1 VMRALIF
8 AVVLMCS
15 PVVVAAP
22 VSFDFHGVTVV
33 AFSQATFKSLLNR
46 DFVIAPEVLS
56 MDKRITVSVRAVEQ
70 KNVAA
75 FVENILAGQGIAV
88 TEKDGV
94 YYLAAS
100 KMATMVPT
108 VVDTSVVGVK
118 DVVRGAAAVPA
129 GVLDVPADSVVFA
142 PQNRSAE
149 FIAAAL
155 VAVFSPKSCVVAGS
169 AVVFT
174 GSPAELKKLNA
185 LAGAIDQSPNTV
197 DVSVSWV
204 EVARST
210 GSARGVSLAVSVLG
224 AKLGVSVG
232 SLNSGGSVSIGG
244 AKFQAVIDALET
256 DGRFK
261 QVSNSRVVGDDREV
275 MTLTVG
281 DETPTI
287 GSSGKDNQGNSLQ
300 NVVYRPSG
308 VIVNVTPRTLG
319 NGKISLAIDGQISSF
334 KSTVTGVSGSPT
346 LIKRQ
351 VKTGV
356 TVASGEVLL
365 IGGLSDEH
373 SNETGSRLSFLPA
386 SWRVKNSGSVS
397 TDLVLIVSAKAASL

>member
-1 VMRALIF
+1 MRAVIF
-8 AVVLMCS
+8 AFVLMWSSVAC
-15 PVVVAAP
+15 AAP

-46 DFVIAPEVLS
+46 DFVIAPEVLA

-70 KNVAA
+70 KHVAA
-75 FVENILAGQGIAV
+75 FVENILAGQGIGVA
-88 TEKDGV
+88 EKDGV
-94 YYLAAS
+94 YYLSAS
-100 KMATMVPT
+100 
-108 VVDTSVVGVK
+108 
-118 DVVRGAAAVPA
+118 RGAIPPSLLDATSSTAKDAVRVAAPVPA
-129 GVLDVPADSVVFA
+129 GVLEVPSDSVLFA
-142 PQNRSAE
+142 PQNRSSE

-155 VAVFSPKSCVVAGS
+155 SSVFSSKSCVVAGS
-169 AVVFT
+169 SVVLT

-185 LAGAIDQSPNTV
+185 LASAIDHSPNTI

-232 SLNSGGSVSIGG
+232 SLNSGGAFSIAG
-244 AKFQAVIDALET
+244 AKFQAVVDALET

-308 VIVNVTPRTLG
+308 VIVNVTPRALG

-346 LIKRQ
+346 LNKRQ

-386 SWRVKNSGSVS
+386 SWRLKNSGSVS
-397 TDLVLIVSAKAASL
+397 TDLVLIVSAKSALP

>member
-1 VMRALIF
+1 MRGALIALLF
-8 AVVLMCS
+8 WAGS
-15 PVVVAAP
+15 SVAAP
-22 VSFDFHGVTVV
+22 VSFEFQSISVV
-33 AFSQATFKSLLNR
+33 AFSQATFKSLMKR
-46 DFVIAPEVLS
+46 DYVITPEVLA
-56 MDKRITVSVRAVEQ
+56 MDKRITVSVRAVEE
-70 KNVAA
+70 KNIAE

-88 TEKDGV
+88 VLKDGV
-94 YYLAAS
+94 YYLSSSKAS
-100 KMATMVPT
+100 TAIAPILSAQASNDIPKLIVP
-108 VVDTSVVGVK
+108 VVAPD
-118 DVVRGAAAVPA
+118 A
-129 GVLDVPADSVVFA
+129 GGESYVLS

-149 FIAAAL
+149 FIVAAL
-155 VAVFSPKSCVVAGS
+155 GAVFGSKGAVVAGAS
-169 AVVFT
+169 VVLT
-174 GSPAELKKLNA
+174 GSASELKKMHG
-185 LAGAIDQSPNTV
+185 LATAIDKAPNTV

-204 EVARST
+204 EVARSS

-232 SLNSGGSVSIGG
+232 SMNSGGAMSISG
-244 AKFQAVIDALET
+244 AKFQAVIEALET

-287 GSSGKDNQGNSLQ
+287 GSNGKDNQGNSLQ
-300 NVVYRPSG
+300 NIVYRPSG
-308 VIVNVTPRTLG
+308 VIVSVTPRALG
-319 NGKISLAIDGQISSF
+319 NGKINLSIDGQISSF

-351 VKTGV
+351 VRTGV

-365 IGGLSDEH
+365 IGGLSDEN

-386 SWRVKNSGSVS
+386 AWRVKNSGSVS
-397 TDLVLIVSAKAASL
+397 TDLVLIVSAKAMPL